1 MAGKGGRTAAVVGWC
16 LLLLSLTAPA
26 AQGALS
32 MTVSYPQ
39 KTEGN
44 FSHVN
49 LTCGKGSLGD
59 PLTTATFARDD
70 SGVYSDIMEGSDDVV
85 SMVDIDGATVEFV
98 FNQSQ
103 EGAFSCESDGIR
115 SPDKILAGIYIASS
129 DSTSKLLR
137 TEACLL
143 LAIYVHAVAVEPL
156 SLYEVTPE
164 LRTPL

>member
-26 AQGALS
+26 TAQGALS

-49 LTCGKGSLGD
+49 LTCVEGSLGD

-85 SMVDIDGATVEFV
+85 SMVVMDSLSVQFV
-98 FNQSQ
+98 FDQSQ
-103 EGAFSCESDGIR
+103 EGAFSCESNGLR
-115 SPDKILAGIYIASS
+115 SAAKVLAGIYIASS
-129 DSTSKLLR
+129 SVTIYYVST
-137 TEACLL
+137 
-143 LAIYVHAVAVEPL
+143 
-156 SLYEVTPE
+156 
-164 LRTPL
+164 